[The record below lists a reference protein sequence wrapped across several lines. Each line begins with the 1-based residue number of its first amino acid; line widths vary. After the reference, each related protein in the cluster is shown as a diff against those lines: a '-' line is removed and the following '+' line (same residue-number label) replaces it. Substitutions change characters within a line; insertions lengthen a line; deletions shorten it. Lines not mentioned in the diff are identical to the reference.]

1 MTTPE
6 EDRARAPSET
16 EWTNREARIRRGNFV
31 YPLSFFQ
38 TGAPHVPIHVA
49 NGALGGCFDE
59 FGLQSRPQYHMD
71 NGRTHLGYVNHYAR
85 DPRNGGHDMASLCFL
100 DGRHADGARPGL
112 AGLAEYRQEFDL
124 PTAVH
129 KTAWRGRRG
138 SFGVEAFASFAE
150 SGLFVWKLDQRPAT
164 ADDRI
169 DLTLDFETGRID
181 TNGGTRKGNPALG
194 QRVVGGVALGG
205 GVWKIRSETNCRR
218 TEVVCAV
225 LDGDAEFEE
234 GSLRLRPGAGGCTV
248 LLHVMDR
255 ERRAET
261 AVLDWLLAADHKAAH
276 LEAAREFWCRGAL
289 VDIPDPV
296 AAQVWLR
303 SRYYLRASLASFPT
317 HVPEPTGLNANIWGH
332 GFAQDMFYVVENLP
346 RLGLAE
352 LAAAQFPIWLEMLPG
367 VLRYTKR
374 LTGCEGAFFPW
385 TPPFENM
392 DGFETVGPTNPDS
405 YEFHNSA
412 YVAAMVWH
420 AWLIDGDRDF
430 LRQYQ
435 PVVREVARFYSSLTA
450 EGPEGRMRIIHPLI
464 RCQDEHMT
472 PGELAESPLCAMV
485 SARAAIRYYL
495 ESCRVLGPDD
505 EALERRCAEILQRDF
520 DFAALLRPDG
530 SLKTTLN
537 DPRPPGLQKHPVQL
551 NPIALLPQPDLLEAE
566 PAFARAWRDRLRLT
580 AQAEEPRS
588 FGWTFALFA
597 LASARMG
604 DGRALQDDLDL
615 IQPAR
620 FADGLWFQFYES
632 SCRLGWQHKKPYY
645 FPATGL
651 YLQALTD
658 AVAQDWRGRI
668 EFFRALPPGWLAGRT
683 AFQGLRLRGGLTA
696 SGWRDARDF
705 EVSCRAT
712 RDFSGW
718 ISVSEVPEWLEVVFE
733 DGTTRREPSAGFALE
748 LARHQ
753 SAILRPASG
762 GEIDLRATSAR

>member
-1 MTTPE
+1 MAE
-6 EDRARAPSET
+6 L
-16 EWTNREARIRRGNFV
+16 IRRGNFL
-31 YPLSFFQ
+31 YGRSFFQ
-38 TGAPHVPIHVA
+38 TGAPHVPIYVA
-49 NGALGGCFDE
+49 NGAVGGCFDE
-59 FGLQSRPQYHMD
+59 FGLQGRPQYHMD
-71 NGRTHLGYVNHYAR
+71 NGRTHLGYVNHYVR

-100 DGRHADGARPGL
+100 DGCHADGVRPGL
-112 AGLAEYRQEFDL
+112 AALAEYRQEFDL
-124 PTAVH
+124 PTAVLET
-129 KTAWRGRRG
+129 KWRGRRG
-138 SFGVEAFASFAE
+138 SFRVEAFASFAE
-150 SGLFVWKLDQRPAT
+150 HGLFVWKLDQRPIS
-164 ADDRI
+164 ADYRI
-169 DLTLDFETGRID
+169 DLRFDFETGGID
-181 TNGGTRKGNPALG
+181 TNAGSRKCNPALCE
-194 QRVVGGVALGG
+194 RVVGGVAIGRG
-205 GVWKIRSETNCRR
+205 AWKISSETNCRR
-218 TEVVCAV
+218 TDVVCAV
-225 LDGDAEFEE
+225 IGGKAEFQA
-234 GSLRLRPGAGGCTV
+234 GSLRVRPGEGGCTV

-255 ERRAET
+255 DRRAEP

-276 LEAAREFWCRGAL
+276 LEAAREFWSQGAL
-289 VDIPDPV
+289 VDIPDPI

-346 RLGLAE
+346 RLGLEE

-367 VLRYTKR
+367 VLGYTKR
-374 LTGCEGAFFPW
+374 LTGCDGAFFPW
-385 TPPFENM
+385 TPPYEDI
-392 DGFETVGPTNPDS
+392 DGFETEGPTNPDS

-412 YVAAMVWH
+412 YVAAMIWH
-420 AWLIDGDRDF
+420 AWLIGGDEGF
-430 LRQYQ
+430 LRRYR
-435 PVVREVARFYSSLTA
+435 PVVREVARFYCSLVV
-450 EGPEGRMRIIHPLI
+450 EGPEGRMRIAHPLI

-495 ESCRVLGPDD
+495 ESCGVLGADD
-505 EALERRCAEILQRDF
+505 AGLERRCAEILERDF
-520 DFAALLRPDG
+520 DFAALRRPDG
-530 SLKTTLN
+530 SLKTTIN

-604 DGRALQDDLDL
+604 DGRALQEDLDL
-615 IQPAR
+615 VQPAR

-645 FPATGL
+645 FPASGL

-658 AVAQDWRGRI
+658 AVAQDWRGRV

-683 AFQGLRLRGGLTA
+683 AFQGLRMRGGLTA
-696 SGWRDARDF
+696 GGWLDNGDF
-705 EVSCRAT
+705 EVRCRAT

-718 ISVSEVPEWLEVVFE
+718 ISVSEVPEMLEAVFE
-733 DGTTRREPSAGFALE
+733 DGSVRREPSAGFRLE
-748 LARHQ
+748 LPRDQ
-753 SAILRPASG
+753 TVVLRPA
-762 GEIDLRATSAR
+762 